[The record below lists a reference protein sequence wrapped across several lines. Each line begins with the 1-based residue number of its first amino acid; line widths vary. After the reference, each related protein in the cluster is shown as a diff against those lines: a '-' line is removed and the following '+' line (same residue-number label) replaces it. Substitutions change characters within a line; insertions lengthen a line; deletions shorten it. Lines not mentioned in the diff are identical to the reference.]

1 MICEHDWKFICAF
14 GEDAPGKSL
23 DTISHCQKCGAVKH
37 DYAHGGGQT
46 SPNYPM
52 IHKPDSVEAS
62 TKRLVEHYA
71 NDSAKYG
78 AEIGKL
84 RKEIATLTASLAN
97 RDSQLASVT
106 ASLAEAR
113 ERLAVLDQATAIHFG
128 RDVHAYQFGDC
139 WKVAVPHGIS
149 HIITGFTGSREEAIA
164 FAFERAESLSRAAAL
179 AAKGDK

>member
-52 IHKPDSVEAS
+52 IHKPESVEAS

-113 ERLAVLDQATAIHFG
+113 ERLAVFDQVTDVYFAHGYKAVRNSSTYWSVLADEGHAEDFVIGTRYSRDDAITK
-128 RDVHAYQFGDC
+128 AY
-139 WKVAVPHGIS
+139 
-149 HIITGFTGSREEAIA
+149 E
-164 FAFERAESLSRAAAL
+164 LSRAAAL
-179 AAKGDK
+179 AAKGGGK